1 MAHFRGSLA
10 HQLDFEDPSTAPL
23 APNGHSGLPV
33 QRTELR
39 LAPSGPRL
47 RGPDKYKV
55 LEHRRRRAQIE
66 ARRVLG
72 LF

>member
-1 MAHFRGSLA
+1 MAYFRGSTA
-10 HQLDFEDPSTAPL
+10 PQLDFEGFTTTTFLVGPP
-23 APNGHSGLPV
+23 GLIPA
-33 QRTELR
+33 RTDLR
-39 LAPSGPRL
+39 LAVGGQRL

-55 LEHRRRRAQIE
+55 LELRRRRAQIE

>member
-1 MAHFRGSLA
+1 MAWFRGSLA
-10 HQLDFEDPSTAPL
+10 HQLDFADLAAMPFSPEGPAL
-23 APNGHSGLPV
+23 APR
-33 QRTELR
+33 RTELR
-39 LAPSGPRL
+39 LTANGRHL

-55 LEHRRRRAQIE
+55 LDQRRRRAQIE

>member
-1 MAHFRGSLA
+1 MAYFRGSTA
-10 HQLDFEDPSTAPL
+10 PQLDFEGFTTTTFSMGPA
-23 APNGHSGLPV
+23 GLVPT
-33 QRTELR
+33 RPELR
-39 LAPSGPRL
+39 LAVGGHRL

-55 LEHRRRRAQIE
+55 LELRRRRAQIE

>member
-1 MAHFRGSLA
+1 MAYFRGSTA
-10 HQLDFEDPSTAPL
+10 PQLDFEGFTTTTFSI
-23 APNGHSGLPV
+23 GLEDLPA
-33 QRTELR
+33 RRELR
-39 LAPSGPRL
+39 LAVGGQRL

-55 LEHRRRRAQIE
+55 LELRRRRAQIE